1 MNDAPS
7 TVGLIIFMAAL
18 GLLPFIVVTMT
29 AFLKISVV
37 MFIIRNAI
45 GLQQTPPTLVL
56 YSIALILTVFVSL
69 PLMEDVSNRLSAQ
82 PLDVSSLDKLQ
93 ASANVVKEAVKAHL
107 MRSAKPGEREFFLS
121 ATARIWPPATR
132 ANVKD
137 DDFIILLPSF
147 VTSELT
153 RAFEIGFLLFL
164 PFLVIDLIV
173 SNILMAMGMMMV
185 SPTLISLPLKLF
197 LFVAVDGWSRLMHG
211 VILSYGGGAR
221 HIEGTRMS
229 RVQ

>member
-1 MNDAPS
+1 MNELPS
-7 TVGLIIFMAAL
+7 TVGLIIFLAVL
-18 GLLPFIVVTMT
+18 GLLPFFIVTMT

-37 MFIIRNAI
+37 MFIIRNAL

-69 PLMEDVSNRLSAQ
+69 PLIEDVSNRLSAR
-82 PLDVSSLDKLQ
+82 PLDFSSLDKLQ
-93 ASANVVKEAVKAHL
+93 ASANVVKDPVKAYL
-107 MRSAKPGEREFFLS
+107 IRFAKPGERQFFLS
-121 ATARIWPPATR
+121 STARIWPESAR

-137 DDFIILLPSF
+137 DDFIILLPAF
-147 VTSELT
+147 VSSELT

-164 PFLVIDLIV
+164 PFLIIDIIV

-185 SPTLISLPLKLF
+185 SPTLISLPLKLL

-211 VILSYGGGAR
+211 LILSY
-221 HIEGTRMS
+221 E
-229 RVQ
+229 

>member
-1 MNDAPS
+1 MTDAPS
-7 TVGLIIFMAAL
+7 TVGFIILLTIL
-18 GLLPFIVVTMT
+18 GLLPFLMVTMT

-37 MFIIRNAI
+37 MFIIRNAL
-45 GLQQTPPTLVL
+45 GLQQTPPTMVL

-69 PLMEDVSNRLSAQ
+69 PLIEDVSNRLAAH
-82 PLDVSSLDKLQ
+82 PLDTSSLEKLQ
-93 ASANVVKEAVKAHL
+93 ELAKVVKDPVKAYL
-107 MRSAKPGEREFFLS
+107 IRFAKPGERQFFLS
-121 ATARIWPPATR
+121 STARIWPESAR

-137 DDFIILLPSF
+137 DDFIILLPAF
-147 VTSELT
+147 VSSELT

-164 PFLVIDLIV
+164 PFLIIDIVV

-211 VILSYGGGAR
+211 LILSYA
-221 HIEGTRMS
+221 
-229 RVQ
+229 